1 MMIAIGNF
9 FFAYRN
15 AIFPML
21 ALCVFLPGARVLQDP
36 MRSLWLGFAIAAC
49 GEAVR
54 FATIGLK
61 YIIRGGQGRR
71 VFARDL
77 VTQGVYAH
85 CRNPMYVGNLLIL
98 AGVALASNSW
108 SCVVISLPL
117 FIFIYRS
124 IISAEE
130 QFLQQK
136 FGPAFDAYAREVPR
150 FIPRLKGLRSTFSGA
165 RFHWRRIAVKE
176 YGTSFAWIAGICVIG
191 LVHLARAGQMA
202 NRHLATQVLLAVA
215 AIALLGW
222 ILIRTLKKNHV
233 LISD

>member
-117 FIFIYRS
+117 FIFIDHFGGGTVSTAEVRPGVRCVRTRGAALHTAVEG
-124 IISAEE
+124 SA
-130 QFLQQK
+130 L
-136 FGPAFDAYAREVPR
+136 YV
-150 FIPRLKGLRSTFSGA
+150 
-165 RFHWRRIAVKE
+165 
-176 YGTSFAWIAGICVIG
+176 
-191 LVHLARAGQMA
+191 
-202 NRHLATQVLLAVA
+202 
-215 AIALLGW
+215 
-222 ILIRTLKKNHV
+222 
-233 LISD
+233 